1 MRIGVQPANSG
12 PLATPEFI
20 SEIAELADGLGF
32 DSLQITDHLVM
43 PVEYSSRYPYNASG
57 RMAAGPDDTY
67 FEPLG
72 LIAYLGG
79 RTRRIRLGTSV
90 LIAPY
95 RHPVVTAKYLAG
107 LDQLTGGRL
116 LLGVGVGWMAEE
128 FAALGAPSFAERGA
142 VTDEIIQVWRT
153 LWRDQPAS
161 FAGRFFQ
168 FAPLGLMPKPAQPGG
183 IPIYIGGSS
192 RPAIRR
198 AARLGDGWQPFK
210 LSPDELAPGLALL
223 RDQSAKLGRS
233 LDGFTISMRLG
244 LRLSAVAS
252 ERRSSEEPW
261 KALVGTP
268 AEVIRDLEAYERLG
282 VNEAV
287 FDFRSCSADETRET
301 LRLAA
306 AELLPRFQQQ
316 AAAAK
321 PA

>member
-1 MRIGVQPANSG
+1 MRIGVQPVNSG
-12 PLATPEFI
+12 PLATPEYI
-20 SEIAELADGLGF
+20 TELAELADELGF

-43 PVEYSSRYPYNASG
+43 PLEYRSRYPYNASG
-57 RMAAGPDDTY
+57 RMAAGPDDAY

-72 LIAYLGG
+72 LIAYLAG

-95 RHPVVTAKYLAG
+95 RHPVVTAKFLAG
-107 LDQLTGGRL
+107 LDQLSGGRL

-128 FAALGAPSFAERGA
+128 FAALGAPPFEERGA
-142 VTDEIIQVWRT
+142 VTDEIIAIWRT
-153 LWRDQPAS
+153 LWREQPANFS
-161 FAGRFFQ
+161 GRFFQ
-168 FAPLGLMPKPAQPGG
+168 FAPLGMMPKPAQAGG

-210 LSPDELAPGLALL
+210 LTPEEMEPGLTLL
-223 RDQSAKLGRS
+223 REQAAKLGRS

-244 LRLSAVAS
+244 LRLAATAT
-252 ERRSSEEPW
+252 ERREAEEPW
-261 KALVGTP
+261 KTLVGTP
-268 AEVIRDLEAYERLG
+268 AEVIRDLQAYERLG

-287 FDFRSCSADETRET
+287 FDFRTCTAEETRET

-306 AELLPRFQQQ
+306 AELLPRFQ
-316 AAAAK
+316 AT
-321 PA
+321 PAT